1 MDKKTLI
8 IETATKLFSEN
19 GFDNT
24 PISKVCEVSQVSK
37 GLVFHHFKS
46 KDGLLREIF
55 STTTEKIIEMNE
67 SIDPEQAPLERLLEL
82 INSFFDQIQ
91 TDKLFF
97 QLNLNVMVQPKT
109 KALLQDLI
117 KERSAFI
124 LNSVKNIFGQLDK
137 KNAEVNSYLF
147 IAELDGIALNYLGI
161 FDDYP
166 LELIKNQLIK
176 KYIPN
181 GI

>member
-1 MDKKTLI
+1 M
-8 IETATKLFSEN
+8 
-19 GFDNT
+19 
-24 PISKVCEVSQVSK
+24 
-37 GLVFHHFKS
+37 
-46 KDGLLREIF
+46 
-55 STTTEKIIEMNE
+55 TTEKIREMNE
-67 SIDPEQAPLERLLEL
+67 SINPEQTPLERLLEL

-109 KALLQDLI
+109 KELLQDLI

-137 KNAEVNSYLF
+137 KNADVNSYLF

-166 LELIKNQLIK
+166 LEQIKNQLIK

>member
-55 STTTEKIIEMNE
+55 SMTTEKIREMNE

-109 KALLQDLI
+109 KELLQDLI

-137 KNAEVNSYLF
+137 KNADVNSYLF

-166 LELIKNQLIK
+166 LEQIKNQLIK